1 MNRVAASEAD
11 QLTVARALVG
21 QETLAAAEG
30 VVRRWRNMP
39 TAARYR
45 NKIGPTAMKLL
56 RDTLAKGAILQLA
69 RRGGWRTM
77 RFVAGDRV
85 RSGRMWERHPPQ
97 ALRFSRFSIH
107 LLRWLTESP
116 IARSDCPNLEALPE
130 TPADEL
136 LMYLAVDLCR
146 RMDCAETLARQPA
159 FRQSGLVWLGAFD
172 LLALNGVGM
181 PEEEMFSRL
190 LDRPAVVVLEALV
203 PDLADG
209 WLRAELKKRTI
220 VAGQSMIRLGA
231 AQEAVARA
239 FLSVIDRR
247 DRRDLAQCFIE
258 AGARLLAKS
267 PEAESFVGRLEQRGR
282 IADRA
287 RARSAAAAFLKVL
300 ERLGGWAE
308 EARSVRFFDE
318 EYDAA
323 QLYLSLFEP
332 LGDRG
337 VRQARDLV
345 RALEAL
351 DATAAATTTGES
363 S

>member
-45 NKIGPTAMKLL
+45 NRIGPTAMRLL
-56 RDTLAKGAILQLA
+56 ETTLAKGAILQLA
-69 RRGGWRTM
+69 RRGGWRAM
-77 RFVAGDRV
+77 RFIAEEGV

-97 ALRFSRFSIH
+97 ALHFSRFSIH
-107 LLRWLTESP
+107 LLRWLTEAP
-116 IARSDCPNLEALPE
+116 IARTDCPVLEALPE

-146 RMDCAETLARQPA
+146 KMDCGDTLAKQAA
-159 FRQSGLVWLGAFD
+159 FRQSGLVWLGFPD
-172 LLALNGVGM
+172 VLAHHGVGP
-181 PEEEMFSRL
+181 PEPEMFGRL
-190 LDRPAVVVLEALV
+190 LDPPAVVVMEALT
-203 PDLADG
+203 PDLAER
-209 WLRAELKKRTI
+209 WMQIELKKRTI
-220 VAGQSMIRLGA
+220 VAGQEMIRLGA
-231 AQEAVARA
+231 TQSAVAQSYLA
-239 FLSVIDRR
+239 AIDRR
-247 DRRDLAQCFIE
+247 GRRDLAQCFIE
-258 AGARLLAKS
+258 AGAGSLEKGLD
-267 PEAESFVGRLEQRGR
+267 PETFVGRLEQRGR

-287 RARSAAAAFLKVL
+287 QARSAAAAFLKIL
-300 ERLGGWAE
+300 EHLGRWAE

-323 QLYLSLFEP
+323 QLYLTLFEP

-337 VRQARDLV
+337 VRRAADLV
-345 RALEAL
+345 KSLEAL

-363 S
+363 T